1 MISIVFC
8 WVYAPPDRDNRFI
21 SCLLSAK
28 TSMSAI
34 RVAFD
39 DRTYVLEDVLENG
52 ARYVRQ
58 LERARKTPGWAEC
71 QCAQHDTPL
80 RLVIRRYGSMYHLAG
95 WPDDGHR
102 HAKATPTA
110 KACPFYKDG
119 SAVTTKAAPADAAIR
134 KTAAGLNTRLDVVFA
149 PASTAAGPVKPTTPD
164 AAGERKSRQT
174 ASLLAFLQSLWSEAS
189 LNVWPA
195 GGGTRNWGFCST
207 ALVEAIGD
215 GPINGQ
221 QADRVL
227 HVMRRFEADQSKAI
241 NDELDQFIAALAP
254 VGEAAPSRRALV
266 LGEINEIGPSKYGH
280 TITLRQSRR
289 RYYTDNRLLDKV
301 AASYRFAY
309 AAIGEKQARVV
320 TLMLVELK
328 NGYARVVD
336 ACLMLCSATFLP
348 CDSSFEVAMANRLTR
363 EGRAFE
369 KPLSPN
375 ADGIL
380 PDFVLTDTPQAVE
393 IEVYG
398 LNGLAEYEKRKRE
411 KQAMRA
417 KKGVDSVEWNTDREP
432 LDAVVFPSTHAR

>member
-1 MISIVFC
+1 M
-8 WVYAPPDRDNRFI
+8 
-21 SCLLSAK
+21 L
-28 TSMSAI
+28 AI
-34 RVAFD
+34 HVAFD
-39 DRTYVLEDVLENG
+39 DRTYLLEDVLENP
-52 ARYVRQ
+52 ARYVRA
-58 LERARKTPGWAEC
+58 LERSRQSPGWAEC
-71 QCAQHDTPL
+71 RCVQHSTPL

-102 HAKATPTA
+102 HAKASPNA
-110 KACPFYKDG
+110 KACPFFKDG
-119 SAVTTKAAPADAAIR
+119 TTVTTNAAPADAAIR
-134 KTAAGLNTRLDVVFA
+134 KTATGLNTRLDVVFA
-149 PASTAAGPVKPTTPD
+149 PASSGPGPTAVARPE
-164 AAGERKSRQT
+164 AASARTSRRS
-174 ASLLAFLQSLWSEAS
+174 ASLLAFLQSLWGEAG

-195 GGGTRNWGFCST
+195 DAENRNWGFCNT

-227 HVMRRFEADQSKAI
+227 HVMRRFEEDQAKAI
-241 NDELDQFIAALAP
+241 NDELDDFIAALAP
-254 VGEAAPSRRALV
+254 PGKSAPSRRGLV
-266 LGEINEIGPSKYGH
+266 LGEINEIAPSKYGH

-289 RYYTDNRLLDKV
+289 RYYVDNRLLEKV

-309 AAIGEKQARVV
+309 AAIGNKQARVV
-320 TLMLVELK
+320 ALMLVELK

-336 ACLMLCSATFLP
+336 TCLMLCSSAFLP

-363 EGRAFE
+363 ERRAFE

-375 ADGIL
+375 ADDML
-380 PDFVLTDTPQAVE
+380 PDFVFTDTPQHVE

-417 KKGVDSVEWNTDREP
+417 KKGVQCVEWNTDREP
-432 LDAVVFPSTHAR
+432 LDAVLLPAARS